1 MSEMEPRGMA
11 GIEHRGM
18 SGIRRCATTGVEPCA
33 MTGVGPC
40 TTTGVGTSGLSRVG
54 PCAQEGQR
62 VAPHRTAGSAPE
74 LVTTGLSVRLGR
86 TQALDGVDCR
96 IGPGW
101 TAIVG
106 PNGAGKSTLLRALAG
121 LQAPST
127 GAVRLDGVDLHRLT
141 PQRRARSIAW
151 LAQGAEHP
159 AELTVRETVLLGRL
173 PQMGLFGQPTGE
185 DEAAVDRALAATGST
200 GKADARLQT
209 LSGGERQRVLLARA
223 LACEAPVLLMDEPT
237 AHLDPTHQVALARL
251 SCRLAATRTVVT
263 VLHDLSL
270 ALAADRV
277 LLLRSGR
284 LAADASPDDP
294 ALHRALQQAFGGVL
308 HISRLGCRWVVHAA
322 LDLDAG
328 ADSAAG

>member
-1 MSEMEPRGMA
+1 MSEVRPRTEDGQ
-11 GIEHRGM
+11 
-18 SGIRRCATTGVEPCA
+18 GVA
-33 MTGVGPC
+33 
-40 TTTGVGTSGLSRVG
+40 RH
-54 PCAQEGQR
+54 Q
-62 VAPHRTAGSAPE
+62 TAGSAPE
-74 LVTTGLSVRLGR
+74 LEACRLSVRLGR
-86 TQALDGVDCR
+86 TQALDAVNCR

-121 LQAPST
+121 LQAPSV

-141 PQRRARSIAW
+141 PRQRARSIAW
-151 LAQGAEHP
+151 LAQGADPP

-173 PQMGLFGQPTGE
+173 PHLGLFGQPTGN

-200 GKADARLQT
+200 DKADARLQT

-251 SCRLAATRTVVT
+251 SRHLAATRTVVT

-277 LLLRSGR
+277 LLLQAGR
-284 LAADASPDDP
+284 LRADAPPHDA
-294 ALHRALQQAFGGVL
+294 ALHDALAQAFGGAL
-308 HISRLGCRWVVHAA
+308 HVTRLGERWIAHPA
-322 LDLDAG
+322 LDTDTGSSAPTDPRRAPTRS
-328 ADSAAG
+328 ADG